1 MKNRNNDQQ
10 GPTQRQLRVG
20 EVLRRALA
28 DVLRRG
34 DLYDDELANV
44 SVTVGEVRSS
54 PDLKVAHIHVSP
66 LGGQNAQAVVDA
78 LNRHKVELRRM
89 VTRDVKLKFSPELR
103 FVLDT
108 TFDNMD
114 LTTSLLNRD
123 DVRRDLDK
131 D

>member
-54 PDLKVAHIHVSP
+54 PDLKIAHIHVSP